1 VNKTEVAAPGAT
13 EASETRNPAEIEARL
28 KMLTLCGIVDEHK
41 AQEIRVRD
49 VRRQTPIADYFVICT
64 GTSVTHIQSIA
75 DGAIDK
81 MRERA
86 RVRSKPE
93 GQSGSFWIVLDYGD
107 VILHIFDEATREFY
121 DLERLWSDSPVVEW
135 EPELQAAR
143 ARGEIPEENSQS
155 TVPGPLPQ

>member
-1 VNKTEVAAPGAT
+1 MKKTAEAAAGAT
-13 EASETRNPAEIEARL
+13 KTSEARNTAAAQEARL
-28 KMLTLCGIVDEHK
+28 KMLALCGIVDEQK

-75 DGAIDK
+75 DGVIDK

-86 RVRSKPE
+86 RVRTKPE

-107 VILHIFDEATREFY
+107 VILHVFDEATREFY
-121 DLERLWSDSPVVEW
+121 DLERLWADSPVVEW
-135 EPELQAAR
+135 EGELEAAR
-143 ARGEIPEENSQS
+143 AKGEIPGEGSS
-155 TVPGPLPQ
+155 TTMPDAKG